1 MRVLPFHSVC
11 SSFTPA
17 KSFGLFAYSTRRK
30 CVATRQSPTH
40 SNPTVIH
47 SILFSY
53 FYFRKKKDRE
63 MSFFFFFIF
72 LKFPFSCPYSSLE
85 IEGPDGRIYPP
96 VYIADCTTVTRWTGL
111 RFLDS
116 VLSLFMYNVVY
127 KSSVRPLHSDDD
139 TKKEGSFFSCEF
151 AYILFI
157 LHQCR
162 TSDWKLLAD
171 EMKIRGK
178 RIYSNKS
185 LSLLFFPF
193 FFAIVDQRSIR

>member
-40 SNPTVIH
+40 SNPIQFFFLTF
-47 SILFSY
+47 ILE
-53 FYFRKKKDRE
+53 KKRIEKCL
-63 MSFFFFFIF
+63 SFFFIF

-139 TKKEGSFFSCEF
+139 TKKKGSFFSCEF